1 FHVHGLFV
9 ASHGALLN
17 GSRMLWFNR
26 FDAAAVARRLPEAT
40 VFMGVPTLYT
50 RLLQE
55 PVLDCCRM
63 RLFISG
69 SAPLLIETWQAW
81 RERTG

>member
-1 FHVHGLFV
+1 HPADSLAAQRYGLAPGSVVLLRPDAIV
-9 ASHGALLN
+9 AARWH
-17 GSRMLWFNR
+17 R

-55 PVLDCCRM
+55 PVLDCRRM

-69 SAPLLIETWQAW
+69 SAPLL
-81 RERTG
+81 